1 MKTTHG
7 KVRVITENP
16 IDIPDRILQIF
27 VYFLISWLLIPLI
40 LLIGRCDN
48 GLFHLLAEPFGKWHG
63 TTADS
68 SSNFSILLARFS
80 SSLTYHSPFKRK
92 THGHFRG
99 LGCLLIRS
107 SSVPNYPANYPNVL
121 SVASTNASDVKS
133 GFSNYGRWVDVTA
146 PGENILSTYPGNYY
160 AYLSGTS
167 MAAPHVAGVAALLA
181 SQGKTN
187 AQIQSIIQTT
197 SDPIPGT
204 GTYWLYGR
212 VNAARA
218 VRS

>member
-1 MKTTHG
+1 MINLSLGSPAPSFTLQSAIDYAWRSG
-7 KVRVITENP
+7 SVIVAAAGN
-16 IDIPDRILQIF
+16 D
-27 VYFLISWLLIPLI
+27 
-40 LLIGRCDN
+40 G
-48 GLFHLLAEPFGKWHG
+48 
-63 TTADS
+63 
-68 SSNFSILLARFS
+68 
-80 SSLTYHSPFKRK
+80 
-92 THGHFRG
+92 
-99 LGCLLIRS
+99 
-107 SSVPNYPANYPNVL
+107 SSVPNYPANYPNVI

-146 PGENILSTYPGNYY
+146 PGENILSTYPGSYY

-167 MAAPHVAGVAALLA
+167 MASPHVAGLAALLA
-181 SQGKTN
+181 SQGRTN

-218 VRS
+218 VRFCG